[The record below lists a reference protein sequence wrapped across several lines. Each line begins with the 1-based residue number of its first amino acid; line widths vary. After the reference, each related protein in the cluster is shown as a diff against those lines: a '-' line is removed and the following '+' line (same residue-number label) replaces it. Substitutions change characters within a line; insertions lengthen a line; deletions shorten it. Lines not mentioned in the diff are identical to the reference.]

1 MIILPLVVVNAF
13 PDILPVTL
21 MFPVPL
27 ISLLLRSRLPPSCGD
42 VSPTTSVLTEL
53 PDAAVIRP

>member
-1 MIILPLVVVNAF
+1 
-13 PDILPVTL
+13 
-21 MFPVPL
+21 MFPLPSNVIDL
-27 ISLLLRSRLPPSCGD
+27 SASKAISKPFVSKSPPSCGD